1 MESIKHKMECLQRET
16 RDAEKIREKLCSE
29 ASVFE
34 ETASKES
41 FYSEHIR
48 LSNLDRYTRTSKMGY
63 RLAYSDF
70 SGNTM
75 FVTL

>member
-48 LSNLDRYTRTSKMGY
+48 
-63 RLAYSDF
+63 
-70 SGNTM
+70 
-75 FVTL
+75 

>member
-16 RDAEKIREKLCSE
+16 REAEKIKEKLCSE

-41 FYSEHIR
+41 FYWEVLCIYHFAR
-48 LSNLDRYTRTSKMGY
+48 L
-63 RLAYSDF
+63 
-70 SGNTM
+70 
-75 FVTL
+75 

>member
-16 RDAEKIREKLCSE
+16 REAEKIKEKLCSE

-41 FYSEHIR
+41 SY
-48 LSNLDRYTRTSKMGY
+48 
-63 RLAYSDF
+63 
-70 SGNTM
+70 
-75 FVTL
+75 